1 MDEVDERIVTMM
13 TEDARISFRKMA
25 KELDKSPDTIINR
38 YQRLRDAGDVRGST
52 IVVEPHDRLRG
63 HGGLPQTSTSS
74 GANGLHQ
81 HAKDTIKMP
90 NIIVPQNGRHHTSRH
105 GIHDFDRPWLGRI
118 AALPGIKNIQTA
130 LWAGDEIPQILHN
143 LADKGQRDSSN
154 ILISSDA
161 LFYSY
166 IKIKRFIIGYLKS

>member
-52 IVVEPHDRLRG
+52 IVVEPRMIGYEGMAVFHIDVY
-63 HGGLPQTSTSS
+63 TSS
-74 GANGLHQ
+74 GAKTDSTSIL
-81 HAKDTIKMP
+81 KTLIKMP
-90 NIIVPQNGRHHTSRH
+90 NIIVATKTVGDHDLLAI
-105 GIHDFDRPWLGRI
+105 GVIHDFDHLMKLGKEI

-130 LWAGDEIPQILHN
+130 LWAGDGEICP
-143 LADKGQRDSSN
+143 R
-154 ILISSDA
+154 
-161 LFYSY
+161 Y
-166 IKIKRFIIGYLKS
+166 FII